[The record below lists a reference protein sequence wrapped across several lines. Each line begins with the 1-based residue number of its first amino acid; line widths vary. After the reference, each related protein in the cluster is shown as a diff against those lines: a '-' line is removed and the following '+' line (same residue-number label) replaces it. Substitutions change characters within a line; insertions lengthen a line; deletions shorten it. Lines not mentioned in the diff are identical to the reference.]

1 MYYFCSMPKNELY
14 IKDKNLC
21 IGSMT
26 RLQLLCVHSW
36 RIDIESCRPAYSLPD
51 YIEVKQKVGVR
62 QKSDYVKELPFFN
75 VQILA
80 LFTLITRNCTSIG
93 NWLKTMYLEARTYT
107 QRVGSSNS
115 NLICLNSF

>member
-1 MYYFCSMPKNELY
+1 MRKLNKQEVMQKNS
-14 IKDKNLC
+14 
-21 IGSMT
+21 IGSMA
-26 RLQLLCVHSW
+26 RLHSLFVYSFC
-36 RIDIESCRPAYSLPD
+36 RLDIESCRPAYFLPD

-62 QKSDYVKELPFFN
+62 QKSSYVKELPFFY

-80 LFTLITRNCTSIG
+80 LFTLITRNCTSVK
-93 NWLKTMYLEARTYT
+93 NWLKTMYLEACTYT

>member
-1 MYYFCSMPKNELY
+1 MQKL
-14 IKDKNLC
+14 IIHDKRKNLSF
-21 IGSMT
+21 GSMT
-26 RLQLLCVHSW
+26 RLQLCCVQFLQ
-36 RIDIESCRPAYSLPD
+36 IDIWSCRPANFFPD

-80 LFTLITRNCTSIG
+80 LFTLITRNCTSIE

-107 QRVGSSNS
+107 QRVRSSNS

>member
-1 MYYFCSMPKNELY
+1 MRKYNKQEVMQKNS
-14 IKDKNLC
+14 

-26 RLQLLCVHSW
+26 RLHSLLVYSF
-36 RIDIESCRPAYSLPD
+36 RRLDIESCRPAYFLPD

-62 QKSDYVKELPFFN
+62 QKSNYVKELPFFY

-80 LFTLITRNCTSIG
+80 LFTLITRNCTSVK
-93 NWLKTMYLEARTYT
+93 NWLKTMYLEACTYT